1 MHVPKLTPLQI
12 IGIILVVNGALI
24 GSSAQLTDL
33 FDPHTAKII
42 ISIASLGNSIFG
54 GVVTL
59 ISGQGA
65 QIKNVLAM
73 PGVEGI
79 SVGRQANATLAAIAI
94 DPGQDKIAPT
104 QAAASAVAATAKA
117 G

>member
-1 MHVPKLTPLQI
+1 MPNLTPLQI
-12 IGIILVVNGALI
+12 IGIVLVINGALI
-24 GSSAQLTDL
+24 GSAAQLTDL
-33 FDPHTAKII
+33 FGPLTAKYI

-54 GVVTL
+54 GIVTL

-73 PGVEGI
+73 PGVENI
-79 SVGRQANATLAAIAI
+79 SVGRQANATLAAIAV
-94 DPGQDKIAPT
+94 DPTQNKIAPT
-104 QAAASAVAATAKA
+104 DAATQAVIATAKA